1 MRVDIS
7 DKLFAN
13 FTDKAKI
20 EMKSQIN
27 KFVDNVIDEAE
38 HIEMSHCKKR
48 EHIQITPRTI
58 EKAVEFVI
66 EYRTEKSD
74 VHWLV
79 AYGCPIIYTAAGFGM
94 SYGFTSSNL
103 RWVAI
108 VSLCVFMFIV
118 AIQIAYFWFKKK

>member
-7 DKLFAN
+7 ENRFAK
-13 FTDKAKI
+13 FTDKAKV
-20 EMKSQIN
+20 EMKSQIS

-38 HIEMSHCKKR
+38 HIEMSRCKKR

-66 EYRTEKSD
+66 EYRTEKND
-74 VHWLV
+74 VHWIV

-94 SYGFTSSNL
+94 SYGLTSSTL

-108 VSLCVFMFIV
+108 VSLCVFMFTV
-118 AIQIAYFWFKKK
+118 AIQIGYFLFKKR